1 MTIRFEPQRVDAIT
15 EGAIWDRR
23 YGGHES
29 SVKILRAVHSR
40 IGSRILVRG
49 VKTGRQWVVNPN
61 TLLNSYDPRTMKTRP
76 PL

>member
-1 MTIRFEPQRVDAIT
+1 MTLRFDSERVDSIT

-23 YGGHES
+23 HGGHES
-29 SVKILRAVHSR
+29 SVQILRTVHSR
-40 IGSRILVRG
+40 IGSRILVCG

-61 TLLNSYDPRTMKTRP
+61 TLLNSYDPRTMKTKP